1 MGDVVVSNL
10 NVLENIL
17 TILKC
22 QESKQHFILTI
33 IFGPFYRQLFFTRI
47 FKAKDVVI
55 FDTNAIVI
63 FTLIV

>member
-10 NVLENIL
+10 NVLQNIL

-22 QESKQHFILTI
+22 QQPTKHFILTI
-33 IFGPFYRQLFFTRI
+33 LFRSFYRQLFFTHI

-63 FTLIV
+63 FTLIA